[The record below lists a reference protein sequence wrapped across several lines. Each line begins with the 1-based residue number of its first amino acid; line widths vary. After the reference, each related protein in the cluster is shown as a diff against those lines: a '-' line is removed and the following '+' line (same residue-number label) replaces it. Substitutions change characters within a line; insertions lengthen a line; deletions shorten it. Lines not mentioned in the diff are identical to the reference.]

1 MEYRGDLPEPKSRR
15 KKTYWLLVVYYG
27 LEGESPYSR
36 RLWNGTI
43 RRAHALVR
51 LEEVM
56 LIGEA
61 FFINAF
67 TELILRLLGPVDLQ
81 ELIIGFLVLF
91 RKIVS
96 CSAEQNLK

>member
-1 MEYRGDLPEPKSRR
+1 MEWDNPEGS
-15 KKTYWLLVVYYG
+15 L
-27 LEGESPYSR
+27 S
-36 RLWNGTI
+36 
-43 RRAHALVR
+43 ALVR

-67 TELILRLLGPVDLQ
+67 TEWILRLLGPVDLQ
-81 ELIIGFLVLF
+81 ELIIGFLVLL